1 MCADDASPGLPSLDV
16 AGLARLMPMFLWI
29 LPSGLIHA
37 VGPTLLK
44 LLPDDPVGMP
54 FFDLFAI
61 RRPAAVAGMEDLLRL
76 SGGRLHLHLRPPPGT
91 GFRGIAVPLAPG
103 QGALVNLSFGIE
115 VADAVRAHHL
125 TDSDFAPTDLTV
137 EMLYL
142 AEAKSAVMQELHQL
156 NRRLQQAKA
165 AAEEQAL
172 TDTLTG
178 LANRRAMDQAVDRL
192 IASATPFGLM
202 HVDLDFFK
210 QVNDTFGHAAGDAVL
225 QIVARVL
232 RDETRVGDLVAR
244 VGGDE
249 FVLILPGI
257 AQTDPLGPVAQR
269 IIARLSE
276 PIDYRG
282 QSCRIAA
289 SIGMTVSTL
298 YARPRPGR
306 LFSDADRALYV
317 SKSQG
322 RGRATAC
329 TPDEVEA
336 GEPFLSDADRRKV
349 PKVTIAPAGPSPD
362 PGPPVVPRQV
372 PNGATRRGRK
382 GR

>member
-1 MCADDASPGLPSLDV
+1 MYVFDTPPGLPSLAV
-16 AGLARLMPMFLWI
+16 GGLARLMPMFLWI

-37 VGPTLLK
+37 VGPTLRK
-44 LLPDDPVGMP
+44 LLPVDPVGMP

-61 RRPAAVAGMEDLLRL
+61 RRPVAVTEMADLLRL
-76 SGGRLHLHLRPPPGT
+76 SGGRLHLLLRPPPGT

-125 TDSDFAPTDLTV
+125 TDADFAPTDLTV

-178 LANRRAMDQAVDRL
+178 LANRRALDQAVDRL

-232 RDETRVGDLVAR
+232 HDETRAGDLVAR

-257 AQTDPLGPVAQR
+257 AQIDPLGPIAQR

-306 LFSDADRALYV
+306 LFSEADRALYR

-329 TPDEVEA
+329 TADETE
-336 GEPFLSDADRRKV
+336 GEPPPPDADRRV
-349 PKVTIAPAGPSPD
+349 APTVAIVTDLPSPD
-362 PGPPVVPRQV
+362 PAVAVAPRPPTKSVAP
-372 PNGATRRGRK
+372 
-382 GR
+382 